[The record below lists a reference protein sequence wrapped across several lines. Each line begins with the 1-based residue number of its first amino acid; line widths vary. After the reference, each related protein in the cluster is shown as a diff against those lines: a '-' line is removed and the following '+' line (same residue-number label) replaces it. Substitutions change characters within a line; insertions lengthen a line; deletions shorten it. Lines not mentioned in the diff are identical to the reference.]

1 MKNLKSFKS
10 YINEESGSLKSRI
23 MSKIS
28 KQKNGCWIWKAHTGT
43 DGFSQISVGG
53 IAKNAHR
60 VLYKLMKGGV
70 SPSQVL
76 RHKCNNRKCLN
87 PAHLTPGT
95 KHENNMDTKKAGH
108 VRNQYTGPMSNTP
121 RGKGLRP
128 KDSH

>member
-1 MKNLKSFKS
+1 M
-10 YINEESGSLKSRI
+10 SRI
-23 MSKIS
+23 LK
-28 KQKNGCWIWKAHTGT
+28 KPNGCWIWKSKANTT
-43 DGFSQISVGG
+43 DGYNQVNINGT
-53 IAKNAHR
+53 AKNAHR
-60 VLYKLMKGGV
+60 VLYKLVKGGV